1 MTNLVKAYN
10 EIVSVK
16 IGEDIV
22 SMTIAE
28 KENESGL
35 KFNERLFILVH
46 SQYFGYISKVKIN
59 EEAEK
64 IDISSA
70 KVKVPI
76 KNLYTS

>member
-35 KFNERLFILVH
+35 KFN
-46 SQYFGYISKVKIN
+46 
-59 EEAEK
+59 
-64 IDISSA
+64 
-70 KVKVPI
+70 
-76 KNLYTS
+76 